1 MAATH
6 AMPGHHASIGDETES
21 HSGADRLALL
31 LDVTNLLVTQ
41 RDLGALFEALSGCL
55 GRTLKHELVAVALLS
70 GPGTAVV
77 RLAVADG
84 VAFPDLENQPI
95 PLLEDAVVWLQR
107 GNPVLR
113 SIEFIEENNPVLH
126 GIIAPLRMRS
136 LCAVPL
142 VRAGSI
148 LGFLA
153 VGSREPTAFGG
164 SDISLLQQVSGQIAI
179 AVENTLAHEEIR
191 QLKDRLLSEK
201 LYLEDEIRLDHGF
214 AGIIGDSEALREVL
228 ARVETV
234 AATDATVLLT
244 GETGTGKELV
254 ARAIHER
261 SRRKSHTFV
270 RVNCAAMPSA
280 LVESEMFGHERGA
293 FTGAVASRPGRFEI
307 ANQGTLFMD
316 EIGDLP
322 PDVQPKLLRVLQEQ
336 EFERLGGVRTMRVD
350 VRVIAATNR
359 DLSTMVDTGAYRRDL
374 FYRLNVFPIRLPALR
389 ERRQDIPV
397 LVRHFAQRYSQ
408 QLNRPIVRIPTADM
422 ERLCAWRWPGNIREL
437 QNVIERAV
445 ILSKDGL
452 LHVPAGE
459 FRSSDDRGPDSIDH
473 LGELQRGAILAA
485 LRDARGVVGGPGGA
499 AARLG
504 VKRTTLQSRMRK
516 LGIHRPGF

>member
-1 MAATH
+1 
-6 AMPGHHASIGDETES
+6 MPGNHASIGDGTEARSET
-21 HSGADRLALL
+21 DRLALL
-31 LDVTNLLVTQ
+31 LEVTNLLVTQ

-84 VAFPDLENQPI
+84 VTFPALENQPI
-95 PLLEDAVVWLQR
+95 PVLEEAVAWMQR
-107 GNPVLR
+107 GNPILR
-113 SIEFIEENNPVLH
+113 SIEFIAQNNPVLH
-126 GIIAPLRMRS
+126 GIIAPLRMRT
-136 LCAVPL
+136 LCAIPL
-142 VRAGSI
+142 TRAGSTH
-148 LGFLA
+148 GFLA
-153 VGSREPTAFGG
+153 VGSREQEAFGA
-164 SDISLLQQVSGQIAI
+164 SDIALLQQVSGQITI

-191 QLKDRLLSEK
+191 ELKDRLVSEK

-214 AGIIGDSEALREVL
+214 AGIIGDSDALREVL

-234 AATDATVLLT
+234 ASTDATVLLT

-254 ARAIHER
+254 ARAIHDR
-261 SRRKSHTFV
+261 SRRQSRTFV

-293 FTGAVASRPGRFEI
+293 FTGAVASRQGRFEI
-307 ANQGTLFMD
+307 AHQGTLFLD

-322 PDVQPKLLRVLQEQ
+322 SDVQPKLLRVLQEQ
-336 EFERLGGVRTMRVD
+336 EFEPLGGVRTRRVD

-359 DLSTMVDTGAYRRDL
+359 DLSVMADVGTYRRDL

-389 ERRQDIPV
+389 ERRQDIPA

-408 QLNRPIVRIPTADM
+408 RLNRPIVRIPTADM

-437 QNVIERAV
+437 QNVVERAV

-452 LHVPAGE
+452 LQVPVGE
-459 FRSSDDRGPDSIDH
+459 FQSSGDSGPERMDR
-473 LGELQRGAILAA
+473 LGELQRDAIVGA
-485 LRDARGVVGGPGGA
+485 LRDARGIVGGPDGA